1 MKPDDPRWLWV
12 VYGVLFVPYVG
23 PLVLIVGSSVLFYR
37 WRGRYPDPAE
47 RLNRH
52 AWIAIGLNVA
62 AHLIIA
68 RAWR

>member
-12 VYGVLFVPYVG
+12 VYGLLFVPYVG
-23 PLVLIVGSSVLFYR
+23 PLVLVIGSSVAYYAR
-37 WRGRYPDPAE
+37 RGRYPEAAR

-52 AWIAIGLNVA
+52 AWLAIGLNVV

-68 RAWR
+68 TVRR